1 MASQD
6 GRNFSF
12 GLGLQDYLD
21 FHSSRS
27 GNSYSLVVG
36 KDGSK
41 VELIEYIYPMRYAIF
56 QIRLRR

>member
-12 GLGLQDYLD
+12 GLGLQDFID

-41 VELIEYIYPMRYAIF
+41 VELIEYIYHA
-56 QIRLRR
+56 LRHLAV